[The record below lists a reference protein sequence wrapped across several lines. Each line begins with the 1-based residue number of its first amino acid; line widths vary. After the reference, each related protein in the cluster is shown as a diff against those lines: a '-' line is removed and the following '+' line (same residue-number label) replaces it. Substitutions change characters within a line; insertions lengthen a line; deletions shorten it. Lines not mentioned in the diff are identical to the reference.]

1 MATSILDTAAVRQAV
16 LPISVDQYHRLGAAG
31 IISENTELLRGV
43 ILEKMIKT
51 PRHTWFVE
59 RLADWL
65 RENLPAGFYV
75 RQEQPLTLV
84 DSEPEPDIA
93 VVSGMRDDYQDA
105 HPATARLVIEVAITS
120 EGIDREKASLY
131 ADAGVSEY
139 WIVLPGETIVER
151 YREATS
157 DGYASVERFKTMD
170 SVTSLLLPDVRLE
183 LSSIFSRDG

>member
-1 MATSILDTAAVRQAV
+1 VGQAV

-105 HPATARLVIEVAITS
+105 HPATARLVIEVAITT
-120 EGIDREKASLY
+120 EAIDREKAGLY
-131 ADAGVSEY
+131 AAAHVDEY
-139 WIVLPGETIVER
+139 WIVLPGEKVVQV
-151 YREATS
+151 YRQGTES
-157 DGYASVERFKTMD
+157 GYSKVERFMESD
-170 SVTSLLLPDVRLE
+170 SVTSILSPDVTLE
-183 LSSIFSRDG
+183 LSRLFG